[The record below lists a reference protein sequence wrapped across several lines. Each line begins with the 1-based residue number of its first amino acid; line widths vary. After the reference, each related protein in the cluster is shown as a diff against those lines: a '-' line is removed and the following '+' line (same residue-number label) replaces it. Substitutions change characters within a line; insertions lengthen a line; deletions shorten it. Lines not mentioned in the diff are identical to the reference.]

1 MTLAVTQVECER
13 SFSLLK
19 IIKSRL
25 RSMLGQEQLEAFTLL
40 SIERRILDEI
50 PSDEVIDKFSKT
62 SKEQF

>member
-1 MTLAVTQVECER
+1 MTVAVTQVKCER

-25 RSMLGQEQLEAFTLL
+25 KSMLDQDQLEAFILL

-50 PSDEVIDKFSKT
+50 SNDEVIDKFSKT